1 MTDQPRQ
8 SAFSSR
14 TGPVDDIT
22 TIMGRLPPE
31 EYALRA
37 RLRSSRIMAH
47 AALRQSTGQMTR
59 AVAWDVI
66 NLVTANIYEP
76 ADLAWLEDV
85 AEACRRLL
93 LAGLALEKLEA
104 PDEIL

>member
-8 SAFSSR
+8 STFISR

-22 TIMGRLPPE
+22 VIMGHLPPE
-31 EYALRA
+31 ELALRA

-47 AALRQSTGQMTR
+47 AALRDSRGHITR

-66 NLVTANIYEP
+66 SLVTANIYEP
-76 ADLAWLEDV
+76 AEQAWLEDV
-85 AEACRRLL
+85 AEACKRLL
-93 LAGLALEKLEA
+93 LAGLATEKLEA
-104 PDEIL
+104 HHEIV